1 MNMNTYQDATQ
12 LENFLTLE
20 EEGDDDALNFD
31 ISPENILITPN
42 DDEQFDNTKISVNSL
57 IEEEEETTI
66 PAPDVTSAFKLKDAP
81 IIAIPTANLNDL
93 FKSSGVI
100 NVAIH
105 DVVLSLDKGSLE
117 KLGVDTENQHMIDM
131 VVEALTEKI
140 TPEEALELRRNQQI
154 AVRNGIQFVIEG
166 TEVIKSTANF
176 TVLVPELCSQ
186 IKIETL
192 NKEIEKEKNL
202 TLLNEVKPEFISEA
216 RGLNRILKNSAA
228 AELLNYIQTLNSN
241 EELNFYLDVL
251 SRFPKDSATVV
262 FSLSLMRHVM
272 QYSFNCDNLILKAI
286 LTEVLDKDE

>member
-12 LENFLTLE
+12 LENFLTSE

-42 DDEQFDNTKISVNSL
+42 DDEQFDNTKISVNSI